1 MSIYAT
7 LADIRAAIPER
18 ALIQL
23 TDDDATGA
31 IDAALVEKALDMA
44 DNEINGYV
52 AAYYRRADAAA
63 PVPKLL
69 TDLACDI
76 AHYRLFRHGS
86 PTERVQKLYD
96 AAVAKLRDIARG
108 IIKLDL
114 GEETLPER
122 EGQILVESAD
132 RLFTRDKMDGL

>member
-7 LADIRAAIPER
+7 IADLRAVIAER
-18 ALIQL
+18 DLIQL
-23 TDDDATGA
+23 TDDAATGTVDATWVA
-31 IDAALVEKALDMA
+31 KALDQA

-63 PVPKLL
+63 PVPGLL

-96 AAVAKLRDIARG
+96 AAISRLRDIAKG
-108 IIKLDL
+108 TIKLDL

-122 EGQILVESAD
+122 GGQILVESAD
-132 RLFTRDKMDGL
+132 RTFTRDTMRGL